1 MMRCV
6 RSVLMVVFALLA
18 ASHAARAQATAQLD
32 GTVRDESGAVLPGV
46 TVTVTQTDTGFTR
59 TVVTE
64 ANGSYVLPNL
74 PTGPYRLEVSLQG
87 FRTYTQTGVVLQ
99 VGGMPTI
106 NVVLA
111 VGNLQ
116 ETVSVQG
123 AAPLV
128 DVRTS
133 GIREVVEQAKIV
145 ELPLQGR
152 NVTDLIMLAGSAVN
166 TGKVLNNLNRN
177 DGVAISIA
185 GGLRTG
191 VAYTLDGA
199 LNSDFYDNTNLPF
212 PFPDAL
218 QEFSVATSGQAAANG
233 MHSAASVN
241 AVTKSGTN
249 NFHGNGFEF
258 LRDSRFNAPAHFA
271 PVGADGKQQ
280 KDGLNRNQFGGT
292 LGGPIVRDKLFFFGA
307 YQRTRSRQMSNDNL
321 AFVPTAAMMAGDFTT
336 AASPACNN
344 GRQVTLRAPFA
355 NNRIDPALF
364 SPAAAKIMSSGWLP
378 TSSDPC
384 GQIRYAVPLDDNNGQ
399 GVTRIDYQVNGNH
412 SLFGRYL
419 DHIEQRPATLERTHN
434 LLVVRNIFGPKSRKR
449 AQTTAFGDT
458 MIFGSHSVNAVRATI
473 VRTSTRSNAP
483 ADKFFDAPSIGIPIY
498 TYVPGVLAVSIT
510 NGFSFSGGS
519 SVAGVV
525 DNRAYQGQDDFSRVA
540 GSHQLSF
547 GANLAYATLDSFD
560 YANAAGNFAFNGS
573 LTGIGLGDFLTGQA
587 STLTHGTPSILHN
600 YQWYEGLYAQD
611 AWRANDRLTL
621 NLGLRWEPYFGT
633 VSKNGAISN
642 FVLDNFNKGIRSTV
656 FTNAPPGLLYPGD
669 PGFPKG
675 KTGLSRQWKNFSPRV
690 GVAWDVAGNGRLAV
704 RSSYGINYD
713 RPTAIFQQVPASGA
727 PFGNRLTLTGNIPF
741 DDPYRNVP
749 GGQLLP
755 VPVPPPGTITFPG
768 LGSYAAIDPN
778 INSTRAQSWNVTAER
793 QLGSSWQV
801 AASYLGTYL
810 DRIWGQDALNPGIYM
825 GLGPCTLRG
834 VAYPVCST
842 VANTDAR
849 RVFSQVSAEA
859 AQKLSYV
866 SQYRAIGTQN
876 YRGLKL
882 SFARRAAN
890 GLSLGGNYT
899 VSHCVTDTPVT
910 GNFVQFNATWL
921 KPGDPSY
928 ERGNCPYNQREIA
941 NFTASAQAPQFSN
954 GALRIIAS
962 NWRLSGILNANT
974 GNWLT
979 VTTTQ
984 DRAFSGIPSQRV
996 DQVSDN
1002 PYGDKSLANFLNAKA
1017 FAIPAAGTLGNEVA
1031 RSIEGPGFWKVDVS
1045 LARIVALTASR
1056 TIELRIEAFNV
1067 FNNFNWGDPNVSLD
1081 AGTFGQINTANLQ
1094 NGDPRI
1100 MQFAIKYGF

>member
-1 MMRCV
+1 MKHSV
-6 RSVLMVVFALLA
+6 RGVLMAVFVLLA
-18 ASHAARAQATAQLD
+18 ADGIARAQATAQLD
-32 GTVRDESGAVLPGV
+32 GTVRDESGGVLPGV
-46 TVTVTQTDTGFTR
+46 TVTVTQTDTGFIR
-59 TVVTE
+59 SVVTE
-64 ANGSYVLPNL
+64 TNGSYVLPNL
-74 PTGPYRLEVSLQG
+74 PTGPYRLDVALQG
-87 FRTYTQTGVVLQ
+87 FRTHTQTGIVLQ

-111 VGNLQ
+111 VGSLQ
-116 ETVSVQG
+116 ETVSVEG

-133 GIREVVEQAKIV
+133 GIRDVVEQAKIV

-166 TGKVLNNLNRN
+166 TGKVLSNLNRN
-177 DGVAISIA
+177 DGVAIAIA

-218 QEFSVATSGQAAANG
+218 QEFSVATSGQAAASG
-233 MHSAASVN
+233 MHSSASVN

-249 NFHGNGFEF
+249 SLHGNGFEF
-258 LRDSRFNAPAHFA
+258 LRDSRFNAPSYFA
-271 PVGADGKQQ
+271 PAGADGSKQ

-292 LGGPIVRDKLFFFGA
+292 LGGPVVRDKLFFFVA
-307 YQRTRSRQMSNDNL
+307 YQRTRSRQLSNDNL

-344 GRQVTLRAPFA
+344 GRQVTLRAPFV
-355 NNRIDPALF
+355 NNRVAPAAF
-364 SPAAAKIMSSGWLP
+364 SPAALAIMRSGWIPSSG
-378 TSSDPC
+378 DPC
-384 GQIRYAVPLDDNNGQ
+384 GQMRFAVPLDDNNGQ
-399 GVTRIDYQVNGNH
+399 GVTRIDYQLTANH
-412 SLFGRYL
+412 SVFGRYL
-419 DHIEQRPATLERTHN
+419 DHIEQRPATLERMHN
-434 LLVVRNIFGPKSRKR
+434 LLVVRNIYGPKSRKR
-449 AQTTAFGDT
+449 AQTSALGDT
-458 MIFGSHSVNAVRATI
+458 MVFGSHAVNAIRATY

-483 ADKFFDAPSIGIPIY
+483 ADKFFDAPSLGIPIY

-510 NGFSFSGGS
+510 NGFAFSGGS

-525 DNRAYQGQDDFSRVA
+525 DNRAYQAQDDFSRVA
-540 GSHQLSF
+540 GAHQLSV

-573 LTGIGLGDFLTGQA
+573 LTGSGLGDFLTGQA

-600 YQWYEGLYAQD
+600 YQWYTGVYGQD
-611 AWRANDRLTL
+611 AWRASDRLTL
-621 NLGLRWEPYFGT
+621 NVGLRWEPYFGT

-642 FVLDNFNKGIRSTV
+642 FVPDNFTNGVRSTV
-656 FTNAPPGLLYPGD
+656 FVNAPPGLTYPGD
-669 PGFPKG
+669 AGFPKG
-675 KTGLSRQWKNFSPRV
+675 KTGMNKQWGNLSPRV
-690 GVAWDVAGNGRLAV
+690 GVAWDVTGGGRLAV

-755 VPVPPPGTITFPG
+755 VPVPPPGNIVFPG

-778 INSTRAQSWNVTAER
+778 INSTRAQSWNVTVER
-793 QLGSSWQV
+793 QVGTSWQV

-810 DRIWGQDALNPGIYM
+810 DRIWGQEALNPGIYM

-834 VAYPVCST
+834 VNYASCST
-842 VANTDAR
+842 AANTDAR

-882 SFARRAAN
+882 SFQRRAAQ
-890 GLSLGGNYT
+890 GVSLGGNYT
-899 VSHCVTDTPVT
+899 VSHCTTDTPVT

-928 ERGNCPYNQREIA
+928 DRGNCPYNQREIA
-941 NFTASAQAPQFSN
+941 NFTASAQAPQFTN
-954 GALRIIAS
+954 RTLRLVAS

-984 DRAFSGIPSQRV
+984 DRAFSGIPTQRV
-996 DQVSDN
+996 DQAAAN
-1002 PYGDKSLANFLNAKA
+1002 PYAAKTLTNYLSAAA
-1017 FAIPAAGTLGNEVA
+1017 FAIPAAGTLGNETA

-1045 LARIVALTASR
+1045 IARILALGASR
-1056 TIELRIEAFNV
+1056 TMEFRIEAFNL
-1067 FNNFNWGDPNVSLD
+1067 FNNFNWGDPNIGLD
-1081 AGTFGQINTANLQ
+1081 AGTFGQITTQ